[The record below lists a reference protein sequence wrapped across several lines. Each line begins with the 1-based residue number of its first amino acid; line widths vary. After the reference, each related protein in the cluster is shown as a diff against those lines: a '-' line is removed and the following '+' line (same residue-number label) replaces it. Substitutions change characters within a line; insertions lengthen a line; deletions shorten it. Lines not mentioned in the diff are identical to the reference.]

1 MSVFFTLFH
10 AHVLTFLFAIFYFF
24 PSVLLTFCNMHLR
37 NLALFYESYGYPN
50 ERNISLLQEKDP
62 NERITSLLQEEDP
75 NERNMSLEQEENPN
89 EKNMSQDQ
97 EENVDN
103 MKSSKVS
110 AKRTNKATGKTK
122 MTKEERSRLMEE
134 KKLLKEVGF
143 SLYCLVFIRYIIR
156 DFDHNSL

>member
-1 MSVFFTLFH
+1 MNYEQLECFLHSHFH
-10 AHVLTFLFAIFYFF
+10 AHIFTLLFAIFYFL
-24 PSVLLTFCNMHLR
+24 PSVLLTFSNMHLR
-37 NLALFYESYGYPN
+37 NIALFYELYGY
-50 ERNISLLQEKDP
+50 
-62 NERITSLLQEEDP
+62 P
-75 NERNMSLEQEENPN
+75 NERNMSLEQEEDPNERNTCLEHEENPN
-89 EKNMSQDQ
+89 EKNMSQEQ

-110 AKRTNKATGKTK
+110 AKRANKATGKTK

-143 SLYCLVFIRYIIR
+143 SLYCLVFILYIIP

>member
-1 MSVFFTLFH
+1 MNYEQDLSVFFTLFH
-10 AHVLTFLFAIFYFF
+10 AHIHTLLFAIFYFL
-24 PSVLLTFCNMHLR
+24 PIVLLTFSNMHLR
-37 NLALFYESYGYPN
+37 NLALFYELYGYPN
-50 ERNISLLQEKDP
+50 ERNM
-62 NERITSLLQEEDP
+62 SLLQEEDP

-89 EKNMSQDQ
+89 EKNMSQEQ

-110 AKRTNKATGKTK
+110 TKRANKATGKTK

-143 SLYCLVFIRYIIR
+143 SLYCLVFTLYIIP